1 MRSAHIFENIQRV
14 VNSKVFEQGNS
25 LVFALDKAMRDVRF
39 YQDHVHNYED
49 ELRDA
54 IYQEFRDKI

>member
-1 MRSAHIFENIQRV
+1 M

-39 YQDHVHNYED
+39 YQDHIHNYEN
-49 ELRDA
+49 ELKHA